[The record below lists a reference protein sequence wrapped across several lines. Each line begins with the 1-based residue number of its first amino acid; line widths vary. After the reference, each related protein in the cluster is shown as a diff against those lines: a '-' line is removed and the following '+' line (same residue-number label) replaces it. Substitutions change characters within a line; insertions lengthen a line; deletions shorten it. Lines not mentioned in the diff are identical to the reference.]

1 MKLGKKKRILA
12 SKEYG
17 DIALISRKFKKFM
30 KSQKNKER
38 KPFLK
43 KESSHN
49 KQVSNKKDN
58 SSKDKEKR
66 GLICFKYKKM
76 SHINY
81 NYSLYQSE
89 LQRKKKKVMLA
100 TWSNSK
106 ERLTN
111 EDKAN
116 MCFIAIK
123 DHKDKVNFITNNDDD
138 LEGAFEEM
146 YLKLENFG

>member
-1 MKLGKKKRILA
+1 MKLGKKKRIID
-12 SKEYG
+12 SKEYE
-17 DIALISRKFKKFM
+17 DLALISRKFKKFM

-58 SSKDKEKR
+58 SSKDKEKK

-81 NYSLYQSE
+81 DYSL
-89 LQRKKKKVMLA
+89 
-100 TWSNSK
+100 
-106 ERLTN
+106 
-111 EDKAN
+111 
-116 MCFIAIK
+116 
-123 DHKDKVNFITNNDDD
+123 H
-138 LEGAFEEM
+138 
-146 YLKLENFG
+146 

>member
-12 SKEYG
+12 SKEYE
-17 DIALISRKFKKFM
+17 DLALISRKFKKFM
-30 KSQKNKER
+30 KSQKKNKER

-58 SSKDKEKR
+58 PSKDKEKR

-81 NYSLYQSE
+81 NYSLY
-89 LQRKKKKVMLA
+89 
-100 TWSNSK
+100 
-106 ERLTN
+106 
-111 EDKAN
+111 
-116 MCFIAIK
+116 
-123 DHKDKVNFITNNDDD
+123 
-138 LEGAFEEM
+138 
-146 YLKLENFG
+146 